1 MDTDHRC
8 ITKVS
13 QMQFPE
19 LDRIR
24 HGADVV
30 GQSVPGGM
38 DPHVR
43 ERPLAE
49 LRGTRPWQRLIQILP
64 TR

>member
-1 MDTDHRC
+1 
-8 ITKVS
+8 
-13 QMQFPE
+13 MQFPE